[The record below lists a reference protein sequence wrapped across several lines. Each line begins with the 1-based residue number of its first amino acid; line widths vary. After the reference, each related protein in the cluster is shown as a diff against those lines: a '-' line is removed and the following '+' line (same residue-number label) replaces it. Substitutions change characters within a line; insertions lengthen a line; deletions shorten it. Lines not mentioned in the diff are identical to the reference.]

1 MTDVLTRLEAAIR
14 DDRLLAFVSDL
25 EGQVHE
31 ARAEAEAAE
40 WEQQKLAEGLKA
52 AKELLALY
60 HPVHEYPE
68 HHLCPGCVFL
78 GR

>member
-1 MTDVLTRLEAAIR
+1 MTRADWNRVHGISNEQALDAIE
-14 DDRLLAFVSDL
+14 DL
-25 EGQVHE
+25 EKE
-31 ARAEAEAAE
+31 LE
-40 WEQQKLAEGLKA
+40 A

-60 HPVHEYPE
+60 HPAHEYPE